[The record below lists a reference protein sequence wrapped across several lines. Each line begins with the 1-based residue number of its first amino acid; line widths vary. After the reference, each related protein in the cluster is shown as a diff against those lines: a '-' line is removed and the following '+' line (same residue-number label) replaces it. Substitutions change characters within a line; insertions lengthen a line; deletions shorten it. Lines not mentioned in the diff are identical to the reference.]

1 MLDYEALTKIQA
13 AMLTAI
19 ILVAAITAYAV
30 WTWNTPSEEVIR
42 IGICADIDMP
52 SGKAVWQGAVLAAEQ
67 VNAEGGI
74 LGRNITIVAE
84 DNDSETS
91 ADIVMATNALTKLIT
106 IDKADFVMIS
116 AQSGL
121 LPSQDICADN
131 KKILLGLSSPLDNY
145 TQRVLDDYSR
155 YKYSFRLNP
164 PNQTTVFVGI
174 LGDILTLQNYTGFT
188 KVALLFQDFTGLK
201 EMIAGLNITLA
212 KYGVD
217 VVYSSL
223 VSPAVTDFAS
233 YFAAIEESGAEML
246 VPYIGTQASV
256 SFVKEWYDRQS
267 PCVIWGI
274 LIYAGESNFWELTE
288 GKCEYVS
295 FVNLPILSGYPLTN
309 KTLPTR
315 EAYLQ
320 RWGTVIPGGSAVAAY
335 DGIRFILPD
344 AIKRAGTTE
353 TEAVIKTLENVN
365 VETSMARHFV
375 FTGSHDVMVG
385 AGGPDNPAEDYVL
398 RCYFQYQADDTLV
411 PVKPKTIMEEA
422 GATYKYPPWH
432 GPWDNKQIP

>member
-1 MLDYEALTKIQA
+1 
-13 AMLTAI
+13 
-19 ILVAAITAYAV
+19 
-30 WTWNTPSEEVIR
+30 
-42 IGICADIDMP
+42 
-52 SGKAVWQGAVLAAEQ
+52 
-67 VNAEGGI
+67 
-74 LGRNITIVAE
+74 
-84 DNDSETS
+84 
-91 ADIVMATNALTKLIT
+91 
-106 IDKADFVMIS
+106 
-116 AQSGL
+116 
-121 LPSQDICADN
+121 
-131 KKILLGLSSPLDNY
+131 
-145 TQRVLDDYSR
+145 
-155 YKYSFRLNP
+155 
-164 PNQTTVFVGI
+164 
-174 LGDILTLQNYTGFT
+174 
-188 KVALLFQDFTGLK
+188 
-201 EMIAGLNITLA
+201 
-212 KYGVD
+212 
-217 VVYSSL
+217 
-223 VSPAVTDFAS
+223 
-233 YFAAIEESGAEML
+233 
-246 VPYIGTQASV
+246 
-256 SFVKEWYDRQS
+256 
-267 PCVIWGI
+267 
-274 LIYAGESNFWELTE
+274 
-288 GKCEYVS
+288 
-295 FVNLPILSGYPLTN
+295 LPILSGYPLTN